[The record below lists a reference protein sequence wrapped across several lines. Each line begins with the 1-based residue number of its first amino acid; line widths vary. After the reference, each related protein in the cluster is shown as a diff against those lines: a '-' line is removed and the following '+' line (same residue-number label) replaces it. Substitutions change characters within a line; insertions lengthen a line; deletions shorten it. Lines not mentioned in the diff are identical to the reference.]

1 MHSNFVIEN
10 SFCLIIKSSQLLM
23 PVCKFLLRK
32 SERLSSESIGKDTII
47 NEHLPQTQG
56 QVQENKNVL

>member
-1 MHSNFVIEN
+1 MNSNFVIEN
-10 SFCLIIKSSQLLM
+10 SVCLSIQSSQLLM

-32 SERLSSESIGKDTII
+32 SERLSSESTGKDTMI